1 MFGLLL
7 LEGWYGDFREALCE
21 NSRCMWLSAQYC
33 VCQDGCHQ
41 QFCLILTTER
51 VTASGVSCRLEEITG
66 FFARNNEEYL
76 ALIFEKEGSYLGR
89 EVSCL
94 QGSCISWIDIGRESP
109 VSSRAGLILRTSY
122 PSTGLPPA
130 GGSREV

>member
-1 MFGLLL
+1 MRISVWFTPAGRLVWRL
-7 LEGWYGDFREALCE
+7 REALCE
-21 NSRCMWLSAQYC
+21 NSRCVWLSPQYC

-41 QFCLILTTER
+41 QFCFILTTER

-94 QGSCISWIDIGRESP
+94 QGSCISRIDIVGE
-109 VSSRAGLILRTSY
+109 RAH
-122 PSTGLPPA
+122 
-130 GGSREV
+130 

>member
-7 LEGWYGDFREALCE
+7 LGGWHGDFAKPRVETADV
-21 NSRCMWLSAQYC
+21 WLSPWYC

-41 QFCLILTTER
+41 QLRCILTTER

-66 FFARNNEEYL
+66 FFARNDEEYL

-94 QGSCISWIDIGRESP
+94 QASC
-109 VSSRAGLILRTSY
+109 VF
-122 PSTGLPPA
+122 
-130 GGSREV
+130 

>member
-1 MFGLLL
+1 MAVPT
-7 LEGWYGDFREALCE
+7 ALCLPG
-21 NSRCMWLSAQYC
+21 WLSPG
-33 VCQDGCHQ
+33 V
-41 QFCLILTTER
+41 FFILTTER

-94 QGSCISWIDIGRESP
+94 QGSCISWIDIVGE
-109 VSSRAGLILRTSY
+109 RAQ
-122 PSTGLPPA
+122 
-130 GGSREV
+130 